1 VNFEIL
7 AEPTIQYAFYAVSL
21 GVISFIVGFLARVY
35 IEKKVK
41 GRAEDEA
48 ERVIEEARREA
59 HNIKKEAVWAGKEEA
74 EEKRKEIEKELGAE
88 QEKLALQEEELQ
100 EKEEGLELRLE
111 EIYEE
116 IKGLKTRR
124 EQLDRREEQIE
135 NKMREAERELERV
148 SGLTAAQA
156 REQLRQALIDEAR
169 EKTAQ
174 HIKKIESEA
183 REEGGALARRIIA
196 RALQRCAVE
205 QTTESTVRVV
215 ELPSDDMK
223 GRIIGREGRNIRAFE
238 DLTGVDLI
246 VDDTPEA
253 VSVSCFN
260 PIRRE
265 LASVTLEKLILDG
278 RIQPARIEE
287 VYEKTKEEL
296 EERIRTAGEEA
307 LSELGVPAVPPSL
320 VRRVGQ
326 LQFIVE
332 GGQNQ
337 LEYSKQVANIASLLA
352 AEMGADVEMARRCG
366 ILHAIGKTVTDN
378 PEQPYALAGA
388 EIAER
393 HDEPRPV
400 IYALA
405 AHNEDKPFKTVE
417 GIVLHVATKISRER
431 PGARKQ
437 KFGSFINRLEK
448 LEEIAFEFEGVEEA
462 FAIQA
467 GREIRVVV
475 REDEINDNKAEL
487 MARDIS
493 NRIQEE
499 VDYPDKIKVSLV
511 REKRVIDFA
520 R

>member
-1 VNFEIL
+1 MNFEIL
-7 AEPTIQYAFYAVSL
+7 ADPTVQYAFYAVSL
-21 GVISFIVGFLARVY
+21 GVISFIVGFLARIY
-35 IEKKVK
+35 IEQKIE
-41 GRAEDEA
+41 GRAEDDA
-48 ERVIEEARREA
+48 RRIIEEARREA
-59 HNIKKEAVWAGKEEA
+59 ENTKKEAIWAGKEEA
-74 EEKRKEIEKELGAE
+74 EKKRKEVEEKLGAE
-88 QEKLALQEEELQ
+88 QEELALKEEELQ
-100 EKEEGLELRLE
+100 EKEEALEQRLE
-111 EIYEE
+111 EVYDE
-116 IKGLKTRR
+116 ISDLKQRR
-124 EQLDRREEQIE
+124 DRLEKREEQIE
-135 NKMREAERELERV
+135 HRLREAERELERV

-174 HIKKIESEA
+174 HIRKIESEA
-183 REEGGALARRIIA
+183 REEAGARSRRIVA

-205 QTTESTVRVV
+205 QTTESTVRKV

-223 GRIIGREGRNIRAFE
+223 GRIIGREGRNIRSFE

-260 PIRRE
+260 PMRRE

-296 EERIRTAGEEA
+296 EDRVRAAGEEA
-307 LSELGVPAVPPSL
+307 LSELGVPAVPPAL
-320 VRRVGQ
+320 VSRIGQ
-326 LQFIVE
+326 LKFIIE

-352 AEMGADVEMARRCG
+352 AEMGADVDMARRCG

-388 EIAER
+388 ELAER
-393 HDEPRPV
+393 HNEPSAV

-405 AHNEDKPFKTVE
+405 SHNEDKPFKTVE

-431 PGARKQ
+431 PGARKK

-448 LEEIAFEFEGVEEA
+448 LEELACDFEGVEEA

-467 GREIRVVV
+467 GHEIRVVV
-475 REDEINDNKAEL
+475 REDEIDDNKAEL
-487 MARDIS
+487 LARDIA

-499 VDYPDKIKVSLV
+499 IDYPDKIKVSLV
-511 REKRVIDFA
+511 REKRIIDFA